1 MMTYLNKLDL
11 RGRCTL
17 QKINKVERIRYS
29 GGIIGLLFGST
40 KGKMQNKITEMNK
53 QGWNLHLIHNDQPN
67 LVIWIIR
74 LLILILTSG
83 LWTIGSS
90 EILVFEKEE

>member
-1 MMTYLNKLDL
+1 M
-11 RGRCTL
+11 

-74 LLILILTSG
+74 LLILILTLG

>member
-1 MMTYLNKLDL
+1 M
-11 RGRCTL
+11 
-17 QKINKVERIRYS
+17 QKINKVDRIRYS

-74 LLILILTSG
+74 LLILILTLG

>member
-1 MMTYLNKLDL
+1 M
-11 RGRCTL
+11 

-29 GGIIGLLFGST
+29 GGLIGLLFGST

>member
-1 MMTYLNKLDL
+1 
-11 RGRCTL
+11 
-17 QKINKVERIRYS
+17 
-29 GGIIGLLFGST
+29 
-40 KGKMQNKITEMNK
+40 MQDKITEMNN
-53 QGWNLHLIHNDQPN
+53 QGWNLHFIHNDQPN

-74 LLILILTSG
+74 LLILTVTLG

>member
-1 MMTYLNKLDL
+1 
-11 RGRCTL
+11 L

>member
-1 MMTYLNKLDL
+1 M
-11 RGRCTL
+11 

-53 QGWNLHLIHNDQPN
+53 RGWNLHLIHNDQPN

>member
-1 MMTYLNKLDL
+1 M
-11 RGRCTL
+11 

-74 LLILILTSG
+74 LLILVLTLG

>member
-1 MMTYLNKLDL
+1 MP
-11 RGRCTL
+11 
-17 QKINKVERIRYS
+17 KINKVERIRYS

>member
-1 MMTYLNKLDL
+1 M
-11 RGRCTL
+11 G
-17 QKINKVERIRYS
+17 KINKVERLRYS
-29 GGIIGLLFGST
+29 GGIIGLIFGST

>member
-1 MMTYLNKLDL
+1 M
-11 RGRCTL
+11 

-67 LVIWIIR
+67 LVIWIVR
-74 LLILILTSG
+74 LLILFLTLG

>member
-1 MMTYLNKLDL
+1 M
-11 RGRCTL
+11 G
-17 QKINKVERIRYS
+17 KINKVERLRYS
-29 GGIIGLLFGST
+29 GGIIGLIFGST

-67 LVIWIIR
+67 LVIWIVR
-74 LLILILTSG
+74 LLILFLTLG

>member
-1 MMTYLNKLDL
+1 M
-11 RGRCTL
+11 
-17 QKINKVERIRYS
+17 QKINKVERITYS
-29 GGIIGLLFGST
+29 GGLIGILFGST
-40 KGKMQNKITEMNK
+40 KGKMQNTITEMNK
-53 QGWNLHLIHNDQPN
+53 QGWNLHFIHSDQPN

-74 LLILILTSG
+74 ALILGLTLG

>member
-1 MMTYLNKLDL
+1 M
-11 RGRCTL
+11 